1 MEAGLRGSLLL
12 KCHGQKHRL
21 GSVGRDLWDAP
32 MGKCWRSEMRG
43 AIVDGSHE
51 GALGSPSQETFA
63 ITLFHFWLRPEA
75 RDTVSAG
82 LELAKLYIIPH
93 SVSLRYLSQPEIK
106 HIL

>member
-1 MEAGLRGSLLL
+1 
-12 KCHGQKHRL
+12 
-21 GSVGRDLWDAP
+21 
-32 MGKCWRSEMRG
+32 MRG

-51 GALGSPSQETFA
+51 GALGSPSQETCEWGRGRKEPLPIPYTFA

-75 RDTVSAG
+75 RDTVSAE